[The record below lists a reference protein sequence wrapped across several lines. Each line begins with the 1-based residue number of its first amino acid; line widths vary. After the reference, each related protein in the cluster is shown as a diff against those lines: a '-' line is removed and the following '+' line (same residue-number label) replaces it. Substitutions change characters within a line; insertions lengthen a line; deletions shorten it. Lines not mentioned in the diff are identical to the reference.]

1 MRIAI
6 EAQRIFRRS
15 KHGMDFVILEI
26 IRCLQQNDKKNEYWV
41 FVAPGEDVCLS
52 DTPNFHIEVLG
63 SRFYPMW
70 EQVLLPRAVKR
81 VKADI
86 LHCTSNTAPLFPPV
100 PLLVTLHDVICLEK
114 EENGSSKSL
123 YQRMGRIYSR
133 FVVPKVVRKCRKV
146 ITVSEY
152 EKRRIVEKLGLPQE
166 SVEVVYNGF
175 GKEFNESA
183 ASDKRNYLLF
193 LGATAPKK
201 NTKGTLL
208 AYSIYLE
215 KSEKKLPLKIA
226 DLSMEHVKAYLS
238 EIGKP
243 QIMDKIE
250 CTGYVPH
257 SELPALYG
265 GAAAFLYTSFRESFG
280 IPQLEAMACLT
291 PVVVSDKSAL
301 PEIAGPGAVYADP
314 YDAESIAQSLL
325 RLETDLQFMQNAV
338 EYGKERISKFSWEK
352 SAEKMLSIYES
363 ATGSDKKYSEKK

>member
-26 IRCLQQNDKKNEYWV
+26 IRCLQKTDHKNEYWV
-41 FVAPGEDVCLS
+41 FTAPGEDVCLQ

-63 SRFYPMW
+63 SGFYPLW

-100 PLLVTLHDVICLEK
+100 PLIVTLHDVICLEK

-133 FVVPKVVRKCRKV
+133 FVVPKIIRKCRKV
-146 ITVSEY
+146 VTVSKY
-152 EKRRIVEKLGLPQE
+152 EKERIIERLALEDEK
-166 SVEVVYNGF
+166 VDVVYNGF

-183 ASDKRNYLLF
+183 ASDVRDYLLF

-215 KSEKKLPLKIA
+215 KSRKKLPLKIA
-226 DLSMEHVKAYLS
+226 DLSREHVKAYLD

-243 QIMDKIE
+243 EIIDKIE

-257 SELPALYG
+257 DELPALYG
-265 GAAAFLYTSFRESFG
+265 GAEAFLYTSFRESFG

-291 PVVVSDKSAL
+291 PVVVSDRSAL

-314 YDAESIAQSLL
+314 YDAESIAHALL
-325 RLETDLQFMQNAV
+325 SMEADRQVWQDAV
-338 EYGKERISKFSWEK
+338 EYGRERIKMFSWEK
-352 SAEKMLSIYES
+352 SAEKMLAIYES
-363 ATGSDKKYSEKK
+363 LKCHLD

>member
-26 IRCLQQNDKKNEYWV
+26 IRRLQKTDHRNEYWV
-41 FVAPGEDVCLS
+41 FVAPGEDVCLQ
-52 DTPNFHIEVLG
+52 DTGNFHIEVLG
-63 SRFYPMW
+63 SGFYPLW
-70 EQVLLPRAVKR
+70 EQVLLPRAVRR
-81 VKADI
+81 VKADV

-100 PLLVTLHDVICLEK
+100 PLIVTLHDVICLEK
-114 EENGSSKSL
+114 EENGSSKSM

-133 FVVPKVVRKCRKV
+133 FVVPKVMRRCSKV
-146 ITVSEY
+146 VTVSNY
-152 EKRRIVEKLGLPQE
+152 EKQRIVERLGLAE
-166 SVEVVYNGF
+166 NMVEVVYNGF
-175 GKEFNESA
+175 GTEFNESA
-183 ASDKRNYLLF
+183 ASDERNYLLF

-201 NTKGTLL
+201 NTRGTLL

-215 KSEKKLPLKIA
+215 KSARKLPLKIA
-226 DLSMEHVKAYLS
+226 DLSRENVVAYLN

-243 QIMDKIE
+243 ELADKIE

-314 YDAESIAQSLL
+314 CDASSIAQALLSLESD
-325 RLETDLQFMQNAV
+325 RQFRQDAV
-338 EYGKERISKFSWEK
+338 EYGRRRIKEFSWDK
-352 SAEKMLSIYES
+352 SAKAMLSIYES
-363 ATGSDKKYSEKK
+363 FKRK